1 MPTINKIQ
9 KKSKSADRNENTDM
23 RQLRRKA
30 YNNTTWR
37 KIRDTYMHE
46 HPICEECLK
55 SGKVTPAEDVHH
67 KKTPF
72 KNGEIQYGLLLD
84 PDNLMS
90 VCKECHGNI
99 HASQQGH
106 VSAEDILAQLDALF
120 DDNNP
125 DSDFE

>member
-37 KIRDTYMHE
+37 KIRDTYMRE

-120 DDNNP
+120 DDNKP